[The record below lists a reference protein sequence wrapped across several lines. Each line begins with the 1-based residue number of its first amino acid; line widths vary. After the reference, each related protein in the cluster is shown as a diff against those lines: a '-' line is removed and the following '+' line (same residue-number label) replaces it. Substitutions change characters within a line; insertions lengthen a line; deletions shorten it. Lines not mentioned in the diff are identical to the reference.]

1 MTLPFLDVLALVG
14 VAVFA
19 VSGVLAAAR
28 HGLDWIGALVLA
40 ALTAIGGGT
49 LRDLLLD
56 RPVFWLSDTRHLWVV
71 IATTALAIAYTR
83 HFKAPHGLLR
93 VADALGLA
101 LFAILGA
108 QVAEAQGVSPLI
120 VITMGVVTGVAG
132 GALRDTLVGEI
143 PLIFRSTDEIYSIAC
158 VAGIVLYLGLQA
170 SGVDRNP
177 AMLSGIFTI
186 AALRIA
192 AIIKKIRLPAVRERG

>member
-1 MTLPFLDVLALVG
+1 MTLPFLDVLALAG

-28 HGLDWIGALVLA
+28 HGLDWVGALVLA

-56 RPVFWLSDTRHLWVV
+56 RPVFWLSDTRHLWVI
-71 IATTALAIAYTR
+71 IATTALMIVYTR
-83 HFKAPHGLLR
+83 YFRPPLGLLR

-108 QVAEAQGVSPLI
+108 QVAEAQGASPLI
-120 VITMGVVTGVAG
+120 VVTMGVLTGVAG
-132 GALRDTLVGEI
+132 GAIRDTLVGEI
-143 PLIFRSTDEIYSIAC
+143 PLIFRATDEIYSIAC

-170 SGVDRNP
+170 AGVDRNP
-177 AMLSGIFTI
+177 AMLSGIGAI